1 MWSVGCILA
10 ELLSKRPV
18 FMCRSEDDVLTK
30 VFAML
35 GCPTQTHCPM
45 YLQLPKFFQQK
56 VKWSHLNDPQLERMY
71 REVGTPPEAIDLL
84 KQMLHIDPTQRL
96 LAREAL

>member
-35 GCPTQTHCPM
+35 GCPSETHCPM
-45 YLQLPKFFQQK
+45 YLHLPKFFQ
-56 VKWSHLNDPQLERMY
+56 
-71 REVGTPPEAIDLL
+71 
-84 KQMLHIDPTQRL
+84 
-96 LAREAL
+96 